1 MLKATGRPA
10 CTFIKKTWKVPF
22 SYCTSSSRCSTQRHG
37 KALFFLQLQQRI
49 TEALRRHGRSHSPVP
64 GKHASGCGRC
74 CRLRREGKRVREG
87 PGNRGRAEA
96 SGGEA
101 AASPG
106 NGPRGD
112 GAPREG
118 RERPSPGRGARSASA
133 LPGDGGPAVP
143 RRSPHP
149 PTPPDPD
156 PDPDPVPVPVP
167 GRAGRSH
174 LSVPPGPRASRPV
187 RPPANRRARAPSS
200 PPTHHNRTAP
210 QRHWPVRK
218 GGTRRP
224 GVPRAPAAPGLP
236 RRGACWDP

>member
-156 PDPDPVPVPVP
+156 PDPDPVPVP

-174 LSVPPGPRASRPV
+174 LSVPPGPRASRPA